1 MVVSRTHSTAHP
13 HQESELTKSE
23 FNGWRRATAVA
34 RRMFV
39 MALGSLLLS
48 GTATAQSRGA
58 AALEQMV
65 DGLGTSGRVLMIAAH
80 PDDED
85 TNLIAW
91 LARGRHVET
100 AYLSLTRGDGGQNL
114 IGNELGEALGV
125 IRTEELLAARRVDGG
140 QQYFTRA
147 FDFGFSKSAEE
158 TFEHWPHDTILGDVV
173 RVVRQFRPHVIV
185 AVFSGTPRDGHGH
198 HQASGILAL
207 EAYKLSADTARFPRK
222 EFGEPW
228 TPLKLYRS
236 ARFNRVA
243 GTLEIPV
250 GEYDPVLGRS
260 FAEIAGE
267 SRSQHSS
274 QGFGALQRKGP
285 VTTWVAREESRVEAG
300 PAADERSLFDGV
312 DTTWTRFAGFL
323 RGAVA
328 RAALDSLPAAFAA
341 AREGLDL
348 RRPQELVPTLL
359 HVRSLL
365 DRVCQADAPDDCGMP
380 DLASSLRISRV
391 RTDSA
396 LRLAT
401 GVALEAEATRTVS
414 AIGEIPATV
423 VVRIYN
429 RGLDTVTVG
438 MPAARLPDEGAVAAS
453 AAGSASSSAG
463 SASRV
468 LPPREVAVDTITV
481 DPEIPTEPWWLR
493 TSRVG
498 DLFAEPVRMAESART
513 GAAALV
519 SVPVTV
525 NGTTQTSFELRTP
538 VVYRYVDP
546 VRGDMSIPLAAAPAI
561 TVRLDRETELA
572 RAGTDLSR
580 EVRVRLQSADT
591 AQRSVVVR
599 ITLPEG
605 LVADSASRTVSL
617 PAGAERSVRFR
628 VSGRVE
634 PGAHEVR
641 AVAESDGRR
650 YDTGYE
656 LVNYEH
662 IRPQRMYR
670 PAVLRIQA
678 VDVRVPEG
686 LRVAYIPGVGDN
698 VAPTLQQL
706 GVSVNV
712 LDPSAIATANLTA
725 FDAVVVGPRAY
736 ESSEA
741 LLAANP
747 RLLAYAR
754 GGGTLVVQYQQYEL
768 NRGSILPYPVQIARP
783 HDRVTLEDAPVRI
796 LDPEADVLRWPNA
809 IGSEDFEGWVQ
820 ERSLYMPREFDERY
834 TPLLEMSD
842 PGEPANR
849 GSLLVAPYG
858 RGRVVYTSL
867 ALFRQLPAGV
877 PGAARLMVNL
887 VSAGGRQ

>member
-1 MVVSRTHSTAHP
+1 
-13 HQESELTKSE
+13 
-23 FNGWRRATAVA
+23 
-34 RRMFV
+34 

-65 DGLGTSGRVLMIAAH
+65 DGLGTSARVLMIAAH

-140 QQYFTRA
+140 QQFFTRA

-198 HQASGILAL
+198 HQASGILAR
-207 EAYKLSADTARFPRK
+207 EAYELSADTARFPRA

-285 VTTWVAREESRVEAG
+285 VTTSVAREASRVEAG
-300 PAADERSLFDGV
+300 SANEERSLFDGV
-312 DTTWTRFAGFL
+312 DTTWTRFSGSLASEM
-323 RGAVA
+323 A

-341 AREGLDL
+341 AREHLDL
-348 RRPQELVPTLL
+348 RRPHELVPTLL
-359 HVRSLL
+359 QVRSLL
-365 DRVCQADAPDDCGMP
+365 DRVCQASVPDDCGAP
-380 DLASSLRISRV
+380 DLATSLQVSRA

-396 LRLAT
+396 LRLAS

-423 VVRIYN
+423 VVRTYN
-429 RGLDTVTVG
+429 RGADTVVVG
-438 MPAARLPDEGAVAAS
+438 MPAARLPDDGAVAAS
-453 AAGSASSSAG
+453 AAASASSSAA

-468 LPPREVAVDTITV
+468 LPPGGVAVDTITV
-481 DPEIPTEPWWLR
+481 DPEIRTEPWWLR
-493 TSRVG
+493 TPRVG

-525 NGTTQTSFELRTP
+525 NGTAQTSFELRAP

-546 VRGDMSIPLAAAPAI
+546 VRGDMSVPLAAAPAI

-572 RAGTDLSR
+572 PAGTDLSR
-580 EVRVRLQSADT
+580 EVRVNLRSADT
-591 AQRSVVVR
+591 SQRSVVVR
-599 ITLPEG
+599 ISLPDG
-605 LVADSASRTVSL
+605 LTADSASRTVLL
-617 PAGAERSVRFR
+617 PAGAERSVRFV
-628 VSGRVE
+628 VSGEVA

-641 AVAESDGRR
+641 VMAESDGRR

-656 LVNYEH
+656 LVHYEH

-670 PAVLRIQA
+670 PAVLRLQA
-678 VDVRVPEG
+678 VDVSVPQG

-712 LDPSAIATANLTA
+712 LDPAVIAATELSA

-736 ESSEA
+736 ESSEV
-741 LLAANP
+741 LLAASP
-747 RLLAYAR
+747 RLLAYVR

-796 LDPEADVLRWPNA
+796 LDPGADVLRWPNA
-809 IGSEDFEGWVQ
+809 IGSEDFDGWVQ

-849 GSLLVAPYG
+849 GALLVASYG
-858 RGRVVYTSL
+858 GGRVVYTSL